1 MTERA
6 ADRRRRAQVAA
17 LEEQARRRP
26 AAYRRRVAAMALF
39 GYAVLGATAA
49 VALGL
54 PALAVVGLANGGWTA
69 EPADAVGL
77 LLMAGLGAMTAR
89 ALWVPVAPPRG
100 YRLRAEDAP
109 ELAAEIDR
117 LRREAGAPPLDGV
130 VLDAELNAAA
140 ASAPRAFGLLGE
152 RRYLVL
158 GLPLLHL
165 LGRDE
170 VLAIVAHE
178 FGHFRSENGRFM
190 AWIYRLR
197 LRWLRMA
204 ALRGSGGPLARFLA
218 WYAPRFD
225 AASFV
230 LAREEE
236 YAADAVA
243 CRLVGPAPLASG
255 LIRLAQASDWLDK
268 RLWRTMPARMRARP
282 APPLSICTEQ
292 RRWLGECPPPDLART
307 LAAGERTHDAH
318 DTHPALSR
326 RLAAAGG
333 LDAMPP
339 AGAPAAALID
349 PRVLAEAERAVDE
362 EWRARIA
369 RPWAE
374 AYAAAEPERS
384 RLDALERRVAASPA
398 EPRAAAHGEAR
409 IDAQVDVQSDA
420 QADARA
426 DARAWA
432 HLVESLRPEQDPL
445 RAYAAVLARY
455 PDDAS
460 LLFRAGALRVDDGDL
475 AGVAQLERAMRLDPG
490 AIVPVFERLD
500 DWDRDASLSAEM
512 AAALAQLRAA
522 YAEQAASLRARDGV
536 DEDDALDPHGLD
548 AEAVTMLG
556 DALARVPPVAEAW
569 LVRKRLA
576 LADAPAHYVLL
587 VRWRGSVA
595 AETAG
600 LKRLA
605 AALRLPGSLTVLG
618 DGDSSQRAYARR
630 VRTVAGAAFYRRG

>member
-1 MTERA
+1 MIERA
-6 ADRRRRAQVAA
+6 EERRRRAQVAA
-17 LEEQARRRP
+17 LEEQARLRP

-39 GYAVLGATAA
+39 GYAVLGVAAA

-54 PALAVVGLANGGWTA
+54 PVLAVVGLANGGWTS
-69 EPADAVGL
+69 EPTDAVGL
-77 LLMAGLGAMTAR
+77 LLMAGLGVMTAR

-100 YRLRAEDAP
+100 YWLRAEDAP

-140 ASAPRAFGLLGE
+140 ATAPRAFGLLGE
-152 RRYLVL
+152 KRYLVL

-165 LGRDE
+165 LDRDE

-178 FGHFRSENGRFM
+178 FGHFRSENGRFL

-197 LRWLRMA
+197 LRWLRIA
-204 ALRGSGGPLARFLA
+204 GLRTPGGLLARFFA

-243 CRLVGPAPLASG
+243 CRLVGAAPLASC
-255 LIRLAQASDWLDK
+255 LVRLAQASDWLDK
-268 RLWRTMPARMRARP
+268 RLWRTLPARMRARP

-307 LAAGERTHDAH
+307 LAAGERAHDAH

-349 PRVLAEAERAVDE
+349 PRILAEAERVVDDA
-362 EWRARIA
+362 WRARMA
-369 RPWAE
+369 KPWAE

-384 RLDALERRVAASPA
+384 RLDALERRVGPQGTES
-398 EPRAAAHGEAR
+398 RVDAH
-409 IDAQVDVQSDA
+409 
-420 QADARA
+420 ADMRA

-432 HLVESLRPEQDPL
+432 HLVESLRPDQDPL
-445 RAYAAVLARY
+445 RAYAAVLERH

-460 LLFRAGALRVDDGDL
+460 LLFRAGALRVDAGDL
-475 AGVAQLERAMRLDPG
+475 EGVAQLERAMRLDAG
-490 AIVPVFERLD
+490 AIVPAFARLD
-500 DWDRDASLSAEM
+500 DWDRDATLSAEM

-522 YAEQAASLRARDGV
+522 FAEQAASLRARDGV
-536 DEDDALDPHGLD
+536 DEDDALDAHGLD
-548 AEAVTMLG
+548 ADAIAALG

-576 LADAPAHYVLL
+576 LADEPAHYVLL

-595 AETAG
+595 AELAG

-618 DGDSSQRAYARR
+618 DGDSTQRAYARR
-630 VRTVAGAAFYRRG
+630 IRAVAEAPFYRRG

>member
-1 MTERA
+1 MIERA
-6 ADRRRRAQVAA
+6 EDRRRRAQVSA
-17 LEEQARRRP
+17 LEDEARRHP
-26 AAYRRRVAAMALF
+26 VAYRRRVASMALF
-39 GYAVLGATAA
+39 GYAVLGLAAA

-54 PALAVVGLANGGWTA
+54 PVLAVVGLANGGWTS

-77 LLMAGLGAMTAR
+77 LLMAALGVMTAR
-89 ALWVPVAPPRG
+89 ALWVPVAPPQG

-140 ASAPRAFGLLGE
+140 ATAPRAFGLLGE
-152 RRYLVL
+152 KRYLVL

-165 LGRDE
+165 LDRDE

-178 FGHFRSENGRFM
+178 FGHFRSENGRFLG
-190 AWIYRLR
+190 WIYRLR

-204 ALRGSGGPLARFLA
+204 GLRTAGGLLARFFA

-243 CRLVGPAPLASG
+243 CRLVGAVPLASG
-255 LIRLAQASDWLDK
+255 LVRLAQASDWLDK
-268 RLWRTMPARMRARP
+268 RLWRTMPARMRAQP

-292 RRWLGECPPPDLART
+292 RRWLGECPPPDLARA
-307 LAAGERTHDAH
+307 LVAGERAHDVH
-318 DTHPALSR
+318 DTHPTLSR

-333 LDAMPP
+333 LAALPP

-349 PRVLAEAERAVDE
+349 PRILAEAERAVDG
-362 EWRARIA
+362 EWRARTA
-369 RPWAE
+369 GSWAE
-374 AYAAAEPERS
+374 AHAAAEPERN
-384 RLDALERRVAASPA
+384 RLEALERR
-398 EPRAAAHGEAR
+398 RGAR
-409 IDAQVDVQSDA
+409 V
-420 QADARA
+420 ADASADGQA

-432 HLVESLRPEQDPL
+432 HLVESLRPDQDPL
-445 RAYAAVLARY
+445 RAYAAVLERY

-460 LLFRAGALRVDDGDL
+460 LLFRAGALRVDAGDL
-475 AGVAQLERAMRLDPG
+475 KGVAQLERAMRLDPG
-490 AIVPVFERLD
+490 AILPAFARLD
-500 DWDRDASLSAEM
+500 DWGRDATLSTQM

-522 YAEQAASLRARDGV
+522 FAEQAASLRARDGV

-548 AEAVTMLG
+548 AEAMAALTG
-556 DALARVPPVAEAW
+556 ALAQVAPVAEAW

-576 LADAPAHYVLL
+576 LAEEPAHYVLL

-605 AALRLPGSLTVLG
+605 ASLRLPGSLTVLG

-630 VRTVAGAAFYRRG
+630 VRAVAGPSFHRRG